1 MNPDGH
7 EGATMTTLI
16 NILTPR
22 TNKNNDL
29 ADYLDQTCPD
39 AERGHVAERVQVT
52 AARWHEIARNLLTD
66 ADEVA
71 GKGGH
76 DSTADL
82 REVARWV
89 DYDEAERAAWRE
101 GAYRLLVSIE
111 APGLP
116 ALLVDPQGFGYC
128 RYVCFRDDGRGFAA
142 IAQDY
147 RAALAQ
153 PVETAPAL
161 TAADAFR
168 MTRRDL
174 LAADCDVARDELR
187 RRGRCPLTGRRA
199 A

>member
-1 MNPDGH
+1 
-7 EGATMTTLI
+7 MTTLI
-16 NILTPR
+16 NILTP
-22 TNKNNDL
+22 TLNKQNGLDEYL
-29 ADYLDQTCPD
+29 AQTCP
-39 AERGHVAERVQVT
+39 ASERGAIVERVTVT
-52 AARWHEIARNLLTD
+52 AARWHEMAANLLTD

-82 REVARWV
+82 RDV
-89 DYDEAERAAWRE
+89 DSWHEYSADERAAWRE
-101 GAYRLLVSIE
+101 GAYRLLVSVE

-116 ALLVDPQGFGYC
+116 ALLVDPQGYGYC
-128 RYVCFRDDGRGFAA
+128 RYVAFRDDGRGWAA

-153 PVETAPAL
+153 PVEAAPAM

-168 MTRRDL
+168 MTRIEL

>member
-1 MNPDGH
+1 
-7 EGATMTTLI
+7 MTKLI
-16 NILTPR
+16 NILTPSL
-22 TNKNNDL
+22 NKNDHL
-29 ADYLDQTCPD
+29 ADYLAQTCPTS
-39 AERGHVAERVQVT
+39 ERGEIVARVEVSR
-52 AARWHEIARNLLTD
+52 ARWHDLAWNLLTD

-76 DSTADL
+76 NSTADL
-82 REVARWV
+82 RDV
-89 DYDEAERAAWRE
+89 DSWAQYTDAERVAWRA
-101 GAYRLLVSIE
+101 GAYRLLVSVE

-116 ALLVDPQGFGYC
+116 ALLVDPQGYGYC
-128 RYVCFRDDGRGFAA
+128 RYVTFRDDGRGWAA

-153 PVETAPAL
+153 PVEAAPAL
-161 TAADAFR
+161 TSADAFR
-168 MTRRDL
+168 MNRREL